1 MRNILSLSLVVLAF
15 IADAREVTPDEAFA
29 VAQDF
34 FNKSVSETSKTSR
47 IVRVRA
53 LNSAESEGNAPYYV
67 FNASEDNG
75 FVIVSGDN
83 RAKKIIGYSDKGNID
98 SDNMPPQLAAM
109 LEHYAGHISSLT
121 GNTTHPSWTTES
133 SGRGNEIVLETANW
147 GQGAP
152 YNLDCPE
159 NCVTGCVTTAM
170 AIVMKYHGWPNRG
183 RGSNYNPYDSAR
195 GQYSFDTEYD
205 WENALTDYSR
215 YQENPGYYTDAQI
228 NAVAKI
234 MHDCA
239 TAIEAIFLPGAMT
252 SADTNDC
259 VYALSNFFYYD
270 GNIGITYRNT
280 IDINGD
286 NALSFVKSEIDAGRP
301 MILSGE
307 PVNGYAGHA
316 WVVDGYNSED
326 MVHINWGWD
335 GGANGFYEY
344 PVSLGYDTNRILYNI
359 KPAENWI
366 EYSPWTVP
374 ADGCLNLDV
383 VDVKQND
390 YFNAYCYII
399 NSSNIF
405 LKPYPTVDPV
415 CTGTLAIALTDADGT
430 IKQILREIPIKDWY
444 SDRLKGGTGF
454 TGLRVTSPIAETDR
468 IALISKPTGYN
479 NWMIFSNPPFVY
491 TSRPVKGNTPKVA
504 NVKVEFIGDKFDY
517 TTRSVGTS
525 GAYLQTKPMAS
536 GSFIINFDYPAGKDK
551 IWIGSSDYPIGAIYE
566 RSHPNKPL
574 SYISLPYMHGPMNVT
589 VQAMAYN
596 ESDLLQ
602 DWVHVNLSAPGTLES
617 ELDNNKRVRTKK
629 LRITGFMNSYDFK
642 FIKDN
647 MPMVKHLDLADV
659 TIVSDIYNPYDNYIP
674 DGALVRKRLDSII
687 LPSGLKGIGLEG
699 LRENSFSKIELP
711 STLEYI
717 GLGAF
722 GEGGD
727 VDLMDVICNNP
738 TPPVIQAGQ
747 FGNEEHMFESETY
760 KRATL
765 WVPEGS
771 KDDYLSQPYV
781 WHNFVK
787 VKEFKP
793 AGLENVYID
802 SDSHDIEIFNLQG
815 VKVYVGAPR
824 DTYDIP
830 SGIYIYKQG
839 SKCGKIFI
847 TVR

>member
-109 LEHYAGHISSLT
+109 LEHYAGHIASLT
-121 GNTTHPSWTTES
+121 CYTTHPSWTTES

-170 AIVMKYHGWPNRG
+170 AIIMKYHGWPKRG
-183 RGSNYNPYDSAR
+183 RGSNSNPYDPER
-195 GQYSFDTEYD
+195 GQYSFDTDYD
-205 WENALTDYSR
+205 WENALTDYSH
-215 YQENPGYYTDAQI
+215 YQENPGYYTDAQL

-239 TAIEAIFLPGAMT
+239 TAIEAAFLPGAMT
-252 SADTNDC
+252 SADERDC
-259 VYALSNFFYYD
+259 AYALRNFFFYD
-270 GNIGITYRNT
+270 SNIGHAYLQT
-280 IDINGD
+280 INIQGD

-301 MILSGE
+301 MIMAGY
-307 PVNGYAGHA
+307 PQTGYAGHA

-335 GGANGFYEY
+335 GGGNGFYEY
-344 PVSLGYDTNRILYNI
+344 PLSLDYLASTVLYNV
-359 KPAENWI
+359 KPAENWV
-366 EYSPWTVP
+366 EYSPWEVP
-374 ADGCLNLDV
+374 VSGCLNLDV
-383 VDVKQND
+383 VDVKQNE
-390 YFNAYCYII
+390 YFNAYCYEV
-399 NSSNIF
+399 NCSNI
-405 LKPYPTVDPV
+405 LLMPTQEPV
-415 CTGTLAIALTDADGT
+415 CTGTLAVALTDAEGN
-430 IKQILREIPIKDWY
+430 IKQILREIAIKEWY
-444 SDRLKGGTGF
+444 GDRLKGGEGF
-454 TGLRVTSPIAETDR
+454 TGLRVTVPIADTDR
-468 IALISKPTGYN
+468 IALIGKPTGYS
-479 NWMIFSNPPFVY
+479 NWVNFNNPPFVY
-491 TSRPVKGNTPKVA
+491 TSRPVKGNTPKIA
-504 NVKVEFIGDKFDY
+504 NLKMEFIGDSFDY

-551 IWIGSSDYPIGAIYE
+551 IWIGSSSYPIGAIYE
-566 RSHPNKPL
+566 RTHPSKPL
-574 SYISLPYMHGPMNVT
+574 SYISLPYMHGPMDIT

-602 DWVHVNLSAPGTLES
+602 DWVHVSLSTAGTLES

-629 LRITGFMNSYDFK
+629 LRITGVMNSEDFF
-642 FIKDN
+642 FIRDQ
-647 MPMVKHLDLADV
+647 MPMVKHLDIAEV
-659 TIVSDIYNPYDNYIP
+659 IIVSDLYNMNDDYIP
-674 DGALVRKRLDSII
+674 DNALFRKRLDSII
-687 LPSGLKGIGLEG
+687 LPRNLKGIGKES

-711 STLEYI
+711 ATLEYI

-722 GEGGD
+722 WEGGD

-738 TPPVIQAGQ
+738 VPPTIQAGQ
-747 FGNEEHMFESETY
+747 SGNEEHMFESETY

-771 KDDYLSQPYV
+771 KNDYLSQPYV

-793 AGLENVYID
+793 AGLENVYVD

>member
-83 RAKKIIGYSDKGNID
+83 RAKKIIGYSDKGNIN

-109 LEHYAGHISSLT
+109 LEHYAGHIASLT

-159 NCVTGCVTTAM
+159 SCVTGCVTTAM
-170 AIVMKYHGWPNRG
+170 AIIMKYHGWPNRG
-183 RGSNYNPYDSAR
+183 RGSNSNPYDSAR

-205 WENALTDYSR
+205 WDNALTDYSH
-215 YQENPGYYTDAQI
+215 YQETPGYYTDAQL

-239 TAIEAIFLPGAMT
+239 TAIEAAFLPGAMT
-252 SADTNDC
+252 SADERDC
-259 VYALSNFFYYD
+259 AYALRNFFFYD
-270 GNIGITYRNT
+270 SNIGHAYLQT
-280 IDINGD
+280 INIQGD

-301 MILSGE
+301 MIMAGY
-307 PVNGYAGHA
+307 PQTGYAGHA

-335 GGANGFYEY
+335 GGGNGFYEY
-344 PVSLGYDTNRILYNI
+344 PLSLDYRASTVLYNV
-359 KPAENWI
+359 KPAENWV
-366 EYSPWTVP
+366 EYSPWEVP
-374 ADGCLNLDV
+374 VSGSLNLDV
-383 VDVKQND
+383 VDVKQNE
-390 YFNAYCYII
+390 YFNAYCYEV
-399 NSSNIF
+399 NCSNI
-405 LKPYPTVDPV
+405 LLMPTQEPV
-415 CTGTLAIALTDADGT
+415 CTGTLAVALTDAEGN
-430 IKQILREIPIKDWY
+430 IKQILREIAIKEWY
-444 SDRLKGGTGF
+444 GDRLKGGEGF
-454 TGLRVTSPIAETDR
+454 TGLRVTVPIADTDR
-468 IALISKPTGYN
+468 IALIGKPTGYS
-479 NWMIFSNPPFVY
+479 NWVNFNNPPFVY

-504 NVKVEFIGDKFDY
+504 NVKVEFIGDEFSY
-517 TTRSVGTS
+517 TTQSVGTE
-525 GAYLQTKPMAS
+525 GAYRQTKPMAS
-536 GSFIINFDYPAGKDK
+536 GSFIIYFDYPAGKDK
-551 IWIGSSDYPIGAIYE
+551 IWIGSSSYPIGAIYE
-566 RSHPNKPL
+566 RTHPSKPL
-574 SYISLPYMHGPMNVT
+574 SYISLPYMHGPMDIT

-602 DWVHVNLSAPGTLES
+602 DWVHVNLPTAGTLES

-629 LRITGFMNSYDFK
+629 LRITGVMNSEDFF
-642 FIKDN
+642 FIRDQ
-647 MPMVKHLDLADV
+647 MPMVKHLDIAEV
-659 TIVSDIYNPYDNYIP
+659 RIVSDLYNMNDDYIP
-674 DGALVRKRLDSII
+674 DNALFRKRLDSII
-687 LPSGLKGIGLEG
+687 LPRNLKGIGKES

-711 STLEYI
+711 ATLEYI

-722 GEGGD
+722 WEGGD

-738 TPPVIQAGQ
+738 VPPTIQAGQ
-747 FGNEEHMFESETY
+747 SGNEEHMFESETY